1 MSTLLCLLRHG
12 LASGQGPS
20 APLRPEGEAD
30 VAALGRRLAR
40 EGFAPAAAYAS
51 PYLRARDTANIL
63 LGELGSSVQL
73 VLVRELTPDVEP
85 GDALDALE
93 ARGLPGGPV
102 LVVTHLP
109 LVARLAVGLTD
120 EPVDFRPGTYAEIE
134 LDARSRRG
142 VLRRRIGPEDPAA

>member
-1 MSTLLCLLRHG
+1 MPSGFDDQMLLWLLAERDFI
-12 LASGQGPS
+12 PS
-20 APLRPEGEAD
+20 RQFSFRPN
-30 VAALGRRLAR
+30 
-40 EGFAPAAAYAS
+40 S
-51 PYLRARDTANIL
+51 ANIL